1 MDVWHSHISYWKNC
15 SVHPQD
21 MSSTCLS
28 GFGHT
33 SPLSRNGFHYVA
45 SVRQSSSRTHRV
57 SVFLFQD
64 DMLFSAQMC
73 ASCSVICARTQ
84 KALDRTR
91 LPVLPDCCNH
101 TASLLEPHQ
110 WSIFL
115 YASNRSSAWYQEDY
129 YIPDNHPFPG
139 IRPKNNQGNQLH
151 CILLLF
157 SVMVKDDRWQ
167 SIFTWAEQPHERIV
181 SR

>member
-1 MDVWHSHISYWKNC
+1 MDVWHSHLSYWKDC

-33 SPLSRNGFHYVA
+33 SPLSRNGFLYVA
-45 SVRQSSSRTHRV
+45 SARQASSRTHRV

-64 DMLFSAQMC
+64 DRLFSTQMC

-84 KALDRTR
+84 KALNRTR
-91 LPVLPDCCNH
+91 PRVLPYCCNH
-101 TASLLEPHQ
+101 TASLFGPHQ

-115 YASNRSSAWYQEDY
+115 YAPIRSNSWYQGDY
-129 YIPDNHPFPG
+129 YIPDNHPFSG
-139 IRPKNNQGNQLH
+139 IRPKNHQGNQLH
-151 CILLLF
+151 CILPLF
-157 SVMVKDDRWQ
+157 QCNGKGR
-167 SIFTWAEQPHERIV
+167 
-181 SR
+181 